1 MSIGNTRTKFFLPPP
16 VASWKPPLAARLD
29 TPPALLDY
37 FSGYASPRMS
47 PHQTDRHHFE
57 RQIVYARPIF
67 ILLALLALLEQPA
80 SLGARRSASFL
91 VAYLLVAL
99 LVTQVERLLRGRRWH
114 LPLVCDLLALGFF
127 MYVSPSTVPVWFPY
141 MFLCYAAGI
150 RWGLNA
156 TLPLAGALSLVL
168 VLLTAGKGELDWMR
182 VVSWLGLTT
191 GTFAGGAGLAFL
203 GDLNRHFA
211 GEIDFLSRISA
222 TMQVDQGLA
231 ESLRLFLEE
240 LATTFKAEEALL
252 LYRDTDLERIFL
264 WRLKVGESERLVPE
278 SMPLSR
284 TDGFLLDDMDA
295 TLCWNS
301 LAGPGSGFGWDRRDG
316 RKIKNLPRL
325 PGPAQQEFKI
335 RSLMTVAF
343 EQGGQATGRLFV
355 LNGRNSFHKKDLAW
369 LEDIASHIA
378 PALENIFLLRHLRA
392 RAIEAERS
400 RIARDLHDGILQ
412 TLLSIEIQ
420 LDVLRRR
427 VASAP
432 EQAVASLS
440 TLQQTV
446 KNEGAELR
454 QTVTDLRPLRVQS
467 ADLVDLMRG
476 FAERYRNESTV
487 ALDLLIDSTQ
497 LRAPDRVCREIFQI
511 YREALNNIK
520 KHAKASHVVVKLSQD
535 DSRLVLVVDDNGEG
549 FSFAGKFTGDE
560 LDRLRLGPISIK
572 ERARTVGGVL
582 TVESNP
588 GHGARL
594 TIEVPLG

>member
-1 MSIGNTRTKFFLPPP
+1 
-16 VASWKPPLAARLD
+16 
-29 TPPALLDY
+29 
-37 FSGYASPRMS
+37 MS
-47 PHQTDRHHFE
+47 PQQTDRHHFE

-67 ILLALLALLEQPA
+67 ILLALLAVLEQP
-80 SLGARRSASFL
+80 SSFEVRRAASFL
-91 VAYLLVAL
+91 IAYLIAALVI
-99 LVTQVERLLRGRRWH
+99 TQVERLLHNRGWH
-114 LPLVCDLLALGFF
+114 LPLFCDLLALGFF
-127 MYVSPSTVPVWFPY
+127 MYISPSTVPVWLVY
-141 MFLCYAAGI
+141 MFVCYAAGI
-150 RWGLNA
+150 RWGFEL
-156 TLPLAGALSLVL
+156 TVPLAGALSLIL
-168 VLLTAGKGELDWMR
+168 VLLTAVKGEIHWMR
-182 VVSWLGLTT
+182 VLSWLGIMV

-203 GDLNRHFA
+203 GDRNRRYA
-211 GEIDFLSRISA
+211 GEIDFFSRISS

-231 ESLRLFLEE
+231 ESIRLLLDE
-240 LATTFKAEEALL
+240 LARAFNTEEAVL
-252 LYRDTDLERIFL
+252 LYRDADLERIFL
-264 WRLKVGESERLVPE
+264 WRLKGAESERLVPE

-295 TLCWNS
+295 TICWNS
-301 LAGPGSGFGWDRRDG
+301 LTGPGVGFGWDRRDG
-316 RKIKNLPRL
+316 RPIKNLPRL
-325 PGPAQQEFKI
+325 PGPAQQELNV

-343 EQGGQATGRLFV
+343 EQLGQASGRIFLI
-355 LNGRNSFHKKDLAW
+355 NGRKPFQKEDLAW
-369 LEDIASHIA
+369 LESVANHVG

-427 VASAP
+427 VPISP
-432 EQAVASLS
+432 DQAVAGLAN
-440 TLQQTV
+440 LQQTV

-454 QTVTDLRPLRVQS
+454 QIVTDLRPLRVQS
-467 ADLVDLMRG
+467 ADLIDLMRG
-476 FAERYRNESTV
+476 FAERYRNESTI
-487 ALDLLIDSTQ
+487 ALDLLIDSAQ

-549 FSFAGKFTGDE
+549 FSFAGKFNGDE

-572 ERARTVGGVL
+572 ERARTVGGAL

>member
-1 MSIGNTRTKFFLPPP
+1 
-16 VASWKPPLAARLD
+16 
-29 TPPALLDY
+29 
-37 FSGYASPRMS
+37 MS
-47 PHQTDRHHFE
+47 PHPTDRHHFE

-67 ILLALLALLEQPA
+67 VLLALLAMLEQRPPKLTHRA
-80 SLGARRSASFL
+80 VSFL
-91 VAYLLVAL
+91 VAYLIVAL
-99 LVTQVERLLRGRRWH
+99 IVTQLERLLRKRGWH
-114 LPLVCDLLALGFF
+114 LPLAFDLLALGFL
-127 MYVSPSTVPVWFPY
+127 MYISPSTVPVWFPY

-150 RWGLNA
+150 RWGFSL
-156 TLPLAGALSLVL
+156 TMPLAGALSLVL
-168 VLLTAGKGELDWMR
+168 VLVTAVKGEIHWMQ
-182 VVSWLGLTT
+182 VFAWLGITV

-203 GDLNRHFA
+203 GDINRRFA
-211 GEIDFLSRISA
+211 AQIDFFSRISS

-231 ESLRLFLEE
+231 ESLRLFLDE
-240 LATTFKAEEALL
+240 LATSFNAEEGLL

-264 WRLKVGESERLVPE
+264 WRLKSGESERLVPE

-284 TDGFLLDDMDA
+284 TDGFLLDDLDA
-295 TLCWNS
+295 TICWNS
-301 LAGPGSGFGWDRRDG
+301 LVGQGSGFGWDRRNA
-316 RKIKNLPRL
+316 RPLKSLPRL
-325 PGPAQQEFKI
+325 PGPAQQEFKV
-335 RSLMTVAF
+335 RSFMTVAF
-343 EQGGQATGRLFV
+343 EQGGQATGRLFL
-355 LNGRNSFHKKDLAW
+355 LNGRKPFQKGDLAW
-369 LEDIASHIA
+369 LERIATHIG

-427 VASAP
+427 VP
-432 EQAVASLS
+432 TTPDQAVAGLT

-454 QTVTDLRPLRVQS
+454 QIVTDLRPLRVQS

-476 FAERYRNESTV
+476 FAERYRNESTI
-487 ALDLLIDSTQ
+487 ALDLLIDSAQ

-549 FSFAGKFTGDE
+549 FSFAGRFTADE

-572 ERARTVGGVL
+572 ERTRTVGGVL

>member
-1 MSIGNTRTKFFLPPP
+1 
-16 VASWKPPLAARLD
+16 
-29 TPPALLDY
+29 
-37 FSGYASPRMS
+37 MS

-67 ILLALLALLEQPA
+67 VLLALLAMLEQHPPRESHRA
-80 SLGARRSASFL
+80 VSFL
-91 VAYLLVAL
+91 IAYLIGAL
-99 LVTQVERLLRGRRWH
+99 IVTQLERLLRKRGWH
-114 LPLVCDLLALGFF
+114 LPLACDLIALGFL

-150 RWGLNA
+150 RWGFSL
-156 TLPLAGALSLVL
+156 TMPLAGALSLVL
-168 VLLTAGKGELDWMR
+168 VLVTAVKGEIHWMQ
-182 VVSWLGLTT
+182 VFAWLGITV

-203 GDLNRHFA
+203 GDINRRFA
-211 GEIDFLSRISA
+211 AQIEFFSRISS

-231 ESLRLFLEE
+231 ESLRLFLDE
-240 LATTFKAEEALL
+240 LAVSFNAEEGLL

-264 WRLKVGESERLVPE
+264 WRLKSGESERLVPE

-284 TDGFLLDDMDA
+284 TDGFLLDDLDA
-295 TLCWNS
+295 TICWNS
-301 LAGPGSGFGWDRRDG
+301 LTGHGSGFGWDRRNA
-316 RKIKNLPRL
+316 RPLKSLPRL
-325 PGPAQQEFKI
+325 PGPAQQEFKV
-335 RSLMTVAF
+335 RSFMTVAF
-343 EQGGQATGRLFV
+343 EQGGEATGRLF
-355 LNGRNSFHKKDLAW
+355 LINGRKPFQKEDLAW
-369 LEDIASHIA
+369 LERIATHIA

-427 VASAP
+427 VPSTP
-432 EQAVASLS
+432 EQAVVGLT

-454 QTVTDLRPLRVQS
+454 QIVTDLRPLRVQS

-476 FAERYRNESTV
+476 FAERYRNESTI
-487 ALDLLIDSTQ
+487 ALDLLIDSAQ

-549 FSFAGKFTGDE
+549 FSFAGRFTADE

-572 ERARTVGGVL
+572 ERTRTVGGVL

>member
-1 MSIGNTRTKFFLPPP
+1 
-16 VASWKPPLAARLD
+16 
-29 TPPALLDY
+29 
-37 FSGYASPRMS
+37 MS
-47 PHQTDRHHFE
+47 PHPTDRYHFE
-57 RQIVYARPIF
+57 EQIAYARPIF
-67 ILLALLALLEQPA
+67 ILLALLAVLEQPPTHE
-80 SLGARRSASFL
+80 ARRSVSFL
-91 VAYLLVAL
+91 IAYLIVAL
-99 LVTQVERLLRGRRWH
+99 LITQIERLLRNRFWH
-114 LPLVCDLLALGFF
+114 LPLACDLLALGLFI
-127 MYVSPSTVPVWFPY
+127 YISPSTVPVWFPFMY
-141 MFLCYAAGI
+141 VCYAGGI
-150 RWGLNA
+150 RWGSGP
-156 TLPLAGALSLVL
+156 TLPLAGALSLIL
-168 VLLTAGKGELDWMR
+168 VLRTAGRGEIDWLR
-182 VVSWLGLTT
+182 VVSWLGLLA
-191 GTFAGGAGLAFL
+191 GTFAGGAGLAYL
-203 GDLNRHFA
+203 GDLNRRFA
-211 GEIDFLSRISA
+211 AQIDFFSRISA

-240 LATTFKAEEALL
+240 LATTFDVEEALL
-252 LYRDTDLERIFL
+252 LYRDADLERIFL
-264 WRLKVGESERLVPE
+264 WRLKAGESDRLVPQ

-295 TLCWNS
+295 AICWNS
-301 LAGPGSGFGWDRRDG
+301 LSPPFSGFGWDRRDG
-316 RKIKNLPRL
+316 RPIKNLPRL
-325 PGPAQQEFKI
+325 PGPAQQELKVN
-335 RSLMTVAF
+335 SLATVAF
-343 EQGGQATGRLFV
+343 DQNGQPSGRIFL
-355 LNGRNSFHKKDLAW
+355 LNGRKPFRKKDLAW
-369 LEDIASHIA
+369 LESIAAHIS
-378 PALENIFLLRHLRA
+378 PTLENIFILRHLRA

-427 VASAP
+427 VSASP
-432 EQAVASLS
+432 EQTVSGLAS
-440 TLQQTV
+440 LQQTV

-476 FAERYRNESTV
+476 FAERFRNDSTT

-549 FSFAGKFTGDE
+549 FSFAGRFTGDE

-572 ERARTVGGVL
+572 EHARTVGGVL

>member
-1 MSIGNTRTKFFLPPP
+1 MS
-16 VASWKPPLAARLD
+16 S
-29 TPPALLDY
+29 
-37 FSGYASPRMS
+37 
-47 PHQTDRHHFE
+47 HQTDRHHFE
-57 RQIVYARPIF
+57 RQIVHARPVF
-67 ILLALLALLEQPA
+67 VLLALLALLEQP
-80 SLGARRSASFL
+80 SSPGARRSVSFL
-91 VAYLLVAL
+91 TAYLIVAA
-99 LVTQVERLLRGRRWH
+99 LVTQVERLLRKRGWH
-114 LPLVCDLLALGFF
+114 LPLLCDLLAFGFF
-127 MYVSPSTVPVWFPY
+127 MYISPFTVPSWFLY
-141 MFLCYAAGI
+141 MFICYAAGI
-150 RWGLNA
+150 RWGLEL
-156 TLPLAGALSLVL
+156 TLPLAGALSLIV
-168 VLLTAGKGELDWMR
+168 VLLTASKGEMSWMH
-182 VVSWLGLTT
+182 VVSWLGITV

-203 GDLNRHFA
+203 GDRNRRYAAQIEF
-211 GEIDFLSRISA
+211 FSRISS

-231 ESLRLFLEE
+231 ESLRMFLDE
-240 LATTFKAEEALL
+240 LARTFAVEQAIL

-264 WRLKVGESERLVPE
+264 WRLKHGDNDRIVPE

-301 LAGPGSGFGWDRRDG
+301 LSGPGSGFGWDRRDG
-316 RKIKNLPRL
+316 RPIKSLPRL
-325 PGPAQQEFKI
+325 PGPAQQELKV

-343 EQGGQATGRLFV
+343 EQGGQSSGRIL
-355 LNGRNSFHKKDLAW
+355 LINGRKPFQKEDLAW
-369 LEDIASHIA
+369 LENIANHA
-378 PALENIFLLRHLRA
+378 GPALENIFLLRHLRA

-427 VASAP
+427 VPAAPDQAISGLAS
-432 EQAVASLS
+432 
-440 TLQQTV
+440 LQQTV
-446 KNEGAELR
+446 RNEGAELR
-454 QTVTDLRPLRVQS
+454 QIVTDLRPLRVQS

-476 FAERYRNESTV
+476 FAERYRNESTI

-497 LRAPDRVCREIFQI
+497 LHAPDRVCREVFQI

-549 FSFAGKFTGDE
+549 FSFAGRFTGDE

-572 ERARTVGGVL
+572 ERTRTVGGVL

-594 TIEVPLG
+594 TLEVPLG

>member
-1 MSIGNTRTKFFLPPP
+1 
-16 VASWKPPLAARLD
+16 
-29 TPPALLDY
+29 
-37 FSGYASPRMS
+37 MS
-47 PHQTDRHHFE
+47 PYQTDRQHFE
-57 RQIVYARPIF
+57 RQIVFARPTI
-67 ILLALLALLEQPA
+67 ILLALLAVLEQPP
-80 SLGARRSASFL
+80 SRDARRSASFL
-91 VAYLLVAL
+91 IAYLLVAL
-99 LVTQVERLLRGRRWH
+99 LVMQVERLFQKRAWH
-114 LPLVCDLLALGFF
+114 LPLICDLLALGFF
-127 MYVSPSTVPVWFPY
+127 MYISPSTVPVWFPY
-141 MFLCYAAGI
+141 MFICYAAGI
-150 RWGLNA
+150 RWGLDA
-156 TLPLAGALSLVL
+156 TLPLAGALSLLL
-168 VLLTAGKGELDWMR
+168 VLLTAGKGEIHWMR
-182 VVSWLGLTT
+182 VVAWLGLTT
-191 GTFAGGAGLAFL
+191 GTFTGGAGLAFL
-203 GDLNRHFA
+203 GDRNRRFA
-211 GEIDFLSRISA
+211 AQIEFFSRISA

-240 LATTFKAEEALL
+240 LASTFHAEEALL

-264 WRLKVGESERLVPE
+264 WRLKSGESERLVPE

-316 RKIKNLPRL
+316 RRLRNLPRL
-325 PGPAQQEFKI
+325 PGPAQQELSV

-343 EQGGQATGRLFV
+343 DQAGQPSGRIFL
-355 LNGRNSFHKKDLAW
+355 LNGRKPFRKEDLTW
-369 LEDIASHIA
+369 LESIAFHIA

-427 VASAP
+427 VPNAP
-432 EQAVASLS
+432 DHAVSSLAN
-440 TLQQTV
+440 LQQTV
-446 KNEGAELR
+446 RNEGAELR
-454 QTVTDLRPLRVQS
+454 QIVTDLRPLRVQS

-476 FAERYRNESTV
+476 FAERYRNESTI
-487 ALDLLIDSTQ
+487 ALDLLIDSTE
-497 LRAPDRVCREIFQI
+497 LRAADRVCREIFQI

-549 FSFAGKFTGDE
+549 FSFAGRFSGDE

>member
-1 MSIGNTRTKFFLPPP
+1 
-16 VASWKPPLAARLD
+16 
-29 TPPALLDY
+29 
-37 FSGYASPRMS
+37 MS
-47 PHQTDRHHFE
+47 PHQSDRNHFE
-57 RQIVYARPIF
+57 RQIVVARPIL
-67 ILLALLALLEQPA
+67 ILLALLAALEQPPSREA
-80 SLGARRSASFL
+80 HRSASFL
-91 VAYLLVAL
+91 IAYLIVAL
-99 LVTQVERLLRGRRWH
+99 IVTQIEHLLRRRSWH

-127 MYVSPSTVPVWFPY
+127 AFISPSTVPVWFPY
-141 MFLCYAAGI
+141 MFICYAAGI
-150 RWGLNA
+150 RWGFDL
-156 TLPLAGALSLVL
+156 TLPLAGVLSLIL
-168 VLLTAGKGELDWMR
+168 DLLTAVKGEIHWMR
-182 VVSWLGLTT
+182 VVSWLGLTL

-203 GDLNRHFA
+203 GDRNRRFSSQI
-211 GEIDFLSRISA
+211 EFFSRINA

-231 ESLRLFLEE
+231 ESLRLFLQEI
-240 LATTFKAEEALL
+240 AVTFDAEEALL
-252 LYRDTDLERIFL
+252 LYRDPDLERIFL
-264 WRLKVGESERLVPE
+264 WRMKAGESERLVPE

-295 TLCWNS
+295 AICWNS
-301 LAGPGSGFGWDRRDG
+301 LVGPGLGFGWDRRDG
-316 RKIKNLPRL
+316 RSIKNLPRL
-325 PGPAQQEFKI
+325 PGPVQQELKV
-335 RSLMTVAF
+335 RSLLTVTF
-343 EQGGQATGRLFV
+343 DQGGQSAGRIFL
-355 LNGRNSFHKKDLAW
+355 LNGRKPFQKQELAW
-369 LEDIASHIA
+369 LENIAQHIG

-427 VASAP
+427 VPAAP
-432 EQAVASLS
+432 EQAVSALAN
-440 TLQQTV
+440 LQQTV
-446 KNEGAELR
+446 RNEAAELR

-549 FSFAGKFTGDE
+549 FSFAGRFTGDE

-572 ERARTVGGVL
+572 ERSRTVGGIL

>member
-1 MSIGNTRTKFFLPPP
+1 MS
-16 VASWKPPLAARLD
+16 AQ
-29 TPPALLDY
+29 
-37 FSGYASPRMS
+37 
-47 PHQTDRHHFE
+47 QTDRNHFE
-57 RQIVYARPIF
+57 RQILFARPIF
-67 ILLALLALLEQPA
+67 VLLALLAALEEPISRQE
-80 SLGARRSASFL
+80 RRSVSFL
-91 VAYLLVAL
+91 IAYLIVAL
-99 LVTQVERLLRGRRWH
+99 VITQVERLLRRRSWH
-114 LPLVCDLLALGFF
+114 LPLACDLLALGYF
-127 MYVSPSTVPVWFPY
+127 MFISPSTVPAWFPY
-141 MFLCYAAGI
+141 MFICYAAGI
-150 RWGLNA
+150 RWGFDL
-156 TLPLAGALSLVL
+156 TLPLAGVLSLTL
-168 VLLTAGKGELDWMR
+168 VLLTAVKGEIHWMR
-182 VVSWLGLTT
+182 VVAWIGLTAA
-191 GTFAGGAGLAFL
+191 TFAGGAGLAFL
-203 GDLNRHFA
+203 GDRNKLFA
-211 GEIDFLSRISA
+211 SQIEFFSRINA

-231 ESLRLFLEE
+231 ESLRLFLQE
-240 LATTFKAEEALL
+240 LGTTFDVEEALL

-264 WRLKVGESERLVPE
+264 WRMKAGENDRLIPE
-278 SMPLSR
+278 SLPLSR

-301 LAGPGSGFGWDRRDG
+301 VVGAGSGFGWDRRDG
-316 RKIKNLPRL
+316 RSIKNLPRL
-325 PGPAQQEFKI
+325 PGPVLQEFKI
-335 RSLMTVAF
+335 HSLLTVSF
-343 EQGGQATGRLFV
+343 DQSGQPTGRVFL
-355 LNGRNSFHKKDLAW
+355 LNGREPFEKQDLAW
-369 LEDIASHIA
+369 LESIAQHIG

-427 VASAP
+427 VPATP
-432 EQAVASLS
+432 EQAASALAN
-440 TLQQTV
+440 LQQTV
-446 KNEGAELR
+446 RNEAAELR

-476 FAERYRNESTV
+476 FAERYRNESTI

-572 ERARTVGGVL
+572 ERARTVDGVL

-588 GHGARL
+588 GHGEIGRAH
-594 TIEVPLG
+594 V

>member
-1 MSIGNTRTKFFLPPP
+1 
-16 VASWKPPLAARLD
+16 
-29 TPPALLDY
+29 
-37 FSGYASPRMS
+37 MS
-47 PHQTDRHHFE
+47 PHQTDRQHFE

-67 ILLALLALLEQPA
+67 ILLALLAVLEQPPA
-80 SLGARRSASFL
+80 REARRSASFL
-91 VAYLLVAL
+91 VAYLTVAL
-99 LVTQVERLLRGRRWH
+99 LVTQLERLLRKRSWH
-114 LPLVCDLLALGFF
+114 LPLACDLFALAFF
-127 MYVSPSTVPVWFPY
+127 MYISPSTVPVWFPY

-150 RWGLNA
+150 RWGLEL
-156 TLPLAGALSLVL
+156 TLPLAGALSLIL
-168 VLLTAGKGELDWMR
+168 VLLTAVKGDIHWMR
-182 VVSWLGLTT
+182 VVSWLGLTV

-203 GDLNRHFA
+203 GDRNRRFA
-211 GEIDFLSRISA
+211 SQIEFFSRLSA
-222 TMQVDQGLA
+222 TIQVDQGLA

-240 LATTFKAEEALL
+240 LATTFGATEALL
-252 LYRDTDLERIFL
+252 LYRDADLERIFL
-264 WRLKVGESERLVPE
+264 WRLKAGESERLVPE

-295 TLCWNS
+295 TICWNS
-301 LAGPGSGFGWDRRDG
+301 LSGPGSGFGWDRRDG

-325 PGPAQQEFKI
+325 PGPAQQELKVGSF
-335 RSLMTVAF
+335 MTVAF
-343 EQGGQATGRLFV
+343 EQEGQPSGRIFV
-355 LNGRNSFHKKDLAW
+355 TNGRKPFQKQDLAW
-369 LEDIASHIA
+369 LESIAAHVG

-400 RIARDLHDGILQ
+400 RISRDLHDGILQ

-427 VASAP
+427 VMASP
-432 EQAVASLS
+432 EHAETALAG
-440 TLQQTV
+440 LQQTV
-446 KNEGAELR
+446 RNESAELR
-454 QTVTDLRPLRVQS
+454 HFVTDLRPVRVQS

-476 FAERYRNESTV
+476 FAERFRNESSL
-487 ALDLLIDSTQ
+487 ALDLIVDSAD

-535 DSRLVLVVDDNGEG
+535 DSRLLLVVDDNGDG

-572 ERARTVGGVL
+572 ERTRTVNGAL

-594 TIEVPLG
+594 TIEIPLG

>member
-1 MSIGNTRTKFFLPPP
+1 
-16 VASWKPPLAARLD
+16 
-29 TPPALLDY
+29 
-37 FSGYASPRMS
+37 MS
-47 PHQTDRHHFE
+47 PHQTDRHHFD
-57 RQIVYARPIF
+57 RQIVFARPIF
-67 ILLALLALLEQPA
+67 ILLALLAVLEQPSTREA
-80 SLGARRSASFL
+80 HRSASFL
-91 VAYLLVAL
+91 TSYLILAV
-99 LVTQVERLLRGRRWH
+99 LVTQIERLLRKRSWH
-114 LPLVCDLLALGFF
+114 LPLACDLLALAYFI
-127 MYVSPSTVPVWFPY
+127 YISPSTVPLWFPY
-141 MFLCYAAGI
+141 MFICYAAGI
-150 RWGLNA
+150 RWGSKL
-156 TLPLAGALSLVL
+156 TLPLAGALSLIL
-168 VLLTAGKGELDWMR
+168 VLRTAGRGEIDWMR
-182 VVSWLGLTT
+182 VVAWLGLLA

-203 GDLNRHFA
+203 GDLNRRFA
-211 GEIDFLSRISA
+211 SQIEFFSRIGA

-240 LATTFKAEEALL
+240 LATNFNSEEALL

-264 WRLKVGESERLVPE
+264 WRLKAGESERLVPE

-295 TLCWNS
+295 TICWNS
-301 LAGPGSGFGWDRRDG
+301 LQGPGSGFGWDRRDG
-316 RKIKNLPRL
+316 RTIKNLPRL
-325 PGPAQQEFKI
+325 PGPAQNELKI
-335 RSLMTVAF
+335 RSFVSVAF
-343 EQGGQATGRLFV
+343 EQGGQATGRIFL
-355 LNGRNSFHKKDLAW
+355 LNGRKPYQKQDLAW
-369 LEDIASHIA
+369 LENIAAHMASG
-378 PALENIFLLRHLRA
+378 LENIFLLRHLRA

-427 VASAP
+427 VPGAP
-432 EQAVASLS
+432 EQAVSGLAS
-440 TLQQTV
+440 LQQTV
-446 KNEGAELR
+446 RNEGAELR
-454 QTVTDLRPLRVQS
+454 QIVTDLRPLRVQS

-487 ALDLLIDSTQ
+487 ALDLLIDSAQ

-549 FSFAGKFTGDE
+549 FSFAGRFTGDE

>member
-1 MSIGNTRTKFFLPPP
+1 
-16 VASWKPPLAARLD
+16 
-29 TPPALLDY
+29 
-37 FSGYASPRMS
+37 MS

-57 RQIVYARPIF
+57 RQIVHARPIF
-67 ILLALLALLEQPA
+67 ILLALLALLEQP
-80 SLGARRSASFL
+80 STRVVHQPVSFL
-91 VAYLLVAL
+91 IAYLILAL
-99 LVTQVERLLRGRRWH
+99 LITQVESLLRKRGWH
-114 LPLVCDLLALGFF
+114 LPLLCDLLAFGFF
-127 MYVSPSTVPVWFPY
+127 LYISPLTVPSWFLY
-141 MFLCYAAGI
+141 MFICYAAGI
-150 RWGLNA
+150 RWGLDL
-156 TLPLAGALSLVL
+156 TLPLAGALSLIL
-168 VLLTAGKGELDWMR
+168 VLLTAIKGEIDWMH
-182 VVSWLGLTT
+182 VVSWLGITV

-203 GDLNRHFA
+203 GDLNRRYAAQIEF
-211 GEIDFLSRISA
+211 FSRISS

-231 ESLRLFLEE
+231 ESLRMFLDE
-240 LATTFKAEEALL
+240 LARNFGVEEALL

-264 WRLKVGESERLVPE
+264 WRLKQGDNDRIVPE

-301 LAGPGSGFGWDRRDG
+301 LTGPGSGFGWDRRDG
-316 RKIKNLPRL
+316 RPIKNLPRL
-325 PGPAQQEFKI
+325 PGPAQQELKV

-343 EQGGQATGRLFV
+343 EQGGQSTGRIFVINGHKLFQ
-355 LNGRNSFHKKDLAW
+355 KEDLAW
-369 LEDIASHIA
+369 LERIAAHVG
-378 PALENIFLLRHLRA
+378 PAIENIFLLRHLRA

-420 LDVLRRR
+420 IDVLRRR
-427 VASAP
+427 VPTAP
-432 EQAVASLS
+432 DQAISGLVS
-440 TLQQTV
+440 LQQTV

-454 QTVTDLRPLRVQS
+454 QIVTDLRPLRVKS

-476 FAERYRNESTV
+476 FAERYRNESTI
-487 ALDLLIDSTQ
+487 ALDLLIDSAQ

-549 FSFAGKFTGDE
+549 FSFAGRFTGDE

-594 TIEVPLG
+594 TLEVPLG